1 MMSAATYHFQIGQ
14 FECLVIQAHSS
25 QTPVTRLL
33 GDAPAQEVEAV
44 ARQYGLD
51 PQALD
56 FSMNILLVKAGSH
69 TALIDTGVRD
79 IGLPEK
85 LRDQGIDPAAIDI
98 VIVTHGHRDHVDGIF
113 DAAGNF
119 VYPNARH
126 VISKREYDHWLA
138 PEQLAQAEKNPAVAV
153 WKRLQDRRDR
163 IELIGS
169 ETDEEIEVVPGVCA
183 IRAPGHTPGHLAVRI
198 ESGGDR
204 LLHVVDVAHTFV
216 QVARPEWSPS
226 FDYDKPQAIETRRRL
241 FERAARDRALVL
253 AYHFTFPGLG
263 RVVTEGNTLR
273 CTSLQTL
280 PTG

>member
-1 MMSAATYHFQIGQ
+1 MSTATYRFQIGQ
-14 FECLVIQAHSS
+14 FECQIVQDHSS

-69 TALIDTGVRD
+69 TVLIDTGPGD
-79 IGLPEK
+79 TGLPEK
-85 LRDQGIDPAAIDI
+85 LKGQGIDPAAIDT
-98 VIVTHGHRDHVDGIF
+98 VVVTHGHRDHAGGIF
-113 DAAGNF
+113 DAARNF

-126 VISKREYDHWLA
+126 IISKREYDHWLA

-153 WKRLQDRRDR
+153 WQKLKDNPDRV
-163 IELIGS
+163 ELIGS
-169 ETDEEIEVVPGVCA
+169 EAGEEIEVVPGICA
-183 IRAPGHTPGHLAVRI
+183 IRAPGHTPGHLAVRV
-198 ESGGDR
+198 ESSGDR
-204 LLHVVDVAHTFV
+204 LLHIVDAAHTFV
-216 QVARPEWSPS
+216 QATHPEWSPS
-226 FDYDKPQAIETRRRL
+226 FDYNKPQAVETRRRL

-263 RVVTEGNTLR
+263 HVAAQGDTLR
-273 CTSLQTL
+273 WTSLQT
-280 PTG
+280 G